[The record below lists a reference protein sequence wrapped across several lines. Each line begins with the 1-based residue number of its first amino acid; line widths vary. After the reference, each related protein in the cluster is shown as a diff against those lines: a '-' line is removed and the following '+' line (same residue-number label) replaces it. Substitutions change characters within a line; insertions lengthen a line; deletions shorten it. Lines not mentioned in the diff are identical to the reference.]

1 MQLQESDCAIIKTIG
16 QKVKRHM
23 EKIRKYLTFTG
34 RVQGVGFRYTA
45 EYLAQSIGLTGWVR
59 NEWDGSVAME
69 VQGTEEQIDLLI
81 KKLRSGRFIRI
92 DHVAELELPVKI
104 ETGFHVR

>member
-1 MQLQESDCAIIKTIG
+1 
-16 QKVKRHM
+16 M
-23 EKIRKYLTFTG
+23 EKVRKFLTFTG

-81 KKLRSGRFIRI
+81 KKLRIRTVHPDRSCSGTG
-92 DHVAELELPVKI
+92 VA
-104 ETGFHVR
+104 GQD

>member
-16 QKVKRHM
+16 QKEKRLM